1 MMRVNFFDDPNHTP
15 KPREE
20 VRLKQLGIHVYSDR
34 RRVAIGFEI
43 TPFLEGPSIEV
54 TLRNERDEKA
64 AALNV
69 IESNET
75 NFSLTMHLRDTEPT
89 DVYYAEVT
97 LYYAKPDS
105 DKMIVDNQ
113 TATFD
118 VTQPGDQL
126 IYQTG

>member
-1 MMRVNFFDDPNHTP
+1 MRVNFFDNPNHAP

-20 VRLKQLGIHVYSDR
+20 VRLKQLGIHVYSDK
-34 RRVAIGFEI
+34 RRVAVGFDI

-54 TLRNERDEKA
+54 TIQNDVDQQA
-64 AALNV
+64 ATLNV
-69 IESNET
+69 IETNES
-75 NFSLTMHLRDTEPT
+75 NFSLTMHLRDSQPT
-89 DVYYAEVT
+89 DLYHVQVV
-97 LYYAKPDS
+97 LYYAKPGT
-105 DKMIVDNQ
+105 DKLIVDNQ